1 MSRSCWPLVVVLLAS
16 GGLSSGIAAAATAPV
31 PPAASYPVEQS
42 SSDMGNR
49 QSVTSTVVA
58 DGDTSYRLWFPS
70 VLGQRETLDQYDY
83 RHSIVVW
90 GNGNGS
96 SPDDYA
102 GLLQHFASWGF
113 VVAAPTSGAVGDG
126 ADMVRALVY
135 LTAQH
140 RTPGSVFYNRLDT
153 DRVAAAGHS
162 RGAVGAL
169 NMANKTAGK
178 VSTVMT
184 VALPNPE
191 RIRSGEQFHL
201 SQIRVPVLFFGAGTD
216 DIATPASLR
225 GYYQQAP
232 AGAVLAV
239 RTQAEHSSVQGDGD
253 GFRGYLTAWLRYQ
266 LLGDATA
273 RGAFVGNPPELVRNE
288 HWQDQ
293 ATRLLR

>member
-1 MSRSCWPLVVVLLAS
+1 MTSRSCWLLVSVLLAS
-16 GGLSSGIAAAATAPV
+16 GGLLSGLATAAPV
-31 PPAASYPVEQS
+31 SAAVAYPLEQS
-42 SSDMGNR
+42 YGGVGSR
-49 QSVTSTVVA
+49 QPVTGTVVA
-58 DGDTSYRLWFPS
+58 DGDTSYQLWFPS
-70 VLGQRETLDQYDY
+70 VLGQRETLGQRGF
-83 RHSIVVW
+83 RHPIVVW

-96 SPDDYA
+96 TPDGYA

-126 ADMVRALVY
+126 ADMLRALVY
-135 LTAQH
+135 LTVQD

-178 VSTVMT
+178 VSTVLT
-184 VALPNPE
+184 VALPNPD
-191 RIRSGEQFHL
+191 RVRSGEQFYL
-201 SQIRVPVLFFGAGTD
+201 SKTRVPVLFFGSGID

-253 GFRGYLTAWLRYQ
+253 GFRGYLTVWLRYQ

-293 ATRLLR
+293 ATQLLR